1 MMHDRPTV
9 SLGALLS
16 VVVEGCVDL
25 LFRGV
30 GCKPYRGKVVRGLKG
45 T

>member
-1 MMHDRPTV
+1 
-9 SLGALLS
+9 
-16 VVVEGCVDL
+16 VVEGCFDL

-30 GCKPYRGKVVRGLKG
+30 GCKPYRGKVVRGLEG